1 VKPAEGS
8 DSPPDPYA
16 EPMRLLVRGD
26 AETGLGLYRDALKA
40 GGLPKAPV
48 GMHLLFLNRAGRT
61 AEAALLR
68 AMALREGADLS
79 MRAAGFG
86 TSPAEAV
93 SEYRKL
99 IASGTANSRMV
110 WEYLVQLSLLGE
122 SEEVAAILSPDAL
135 LRKVALGV
143 DAEAVAELLLR
154 EEARGTYQ
162 ESVDSVRGMTKVKR
176 LHLLPDPV
184 VAPLVSTL
192 REETL
197 RYSED
202 WRALGH
208 PLSHLVPGRFDMHV
222 WGLISRGEGYN
233 IRHIHHRGWVTGIY
247 YPLGVPGDEPG
258 GELRIGC
265 PARLGDT
272 SPGWPD
278 AEVRPEPGVLVLMPS
293 FYTHWTVPLG
303 RPGLRMS
310 VAFDLS

>member
-1 VKPAEGS
+1 
-8 DSPPDPYA
+8 
-16 EPMRLLVRGD
+16 MRLLLRGD
-26 AETGLGLYRDALKA
+26 ADAGLGLYRDALQA

-61 AEAALLR
+61 TEAAELR
-68 AMALREGADLS
+68 SVALREGADLS

-86 TSPAEAV
+86 TSPAEAA

-99 IASGTANSRMV
+99 ISGGTANSRMV
-110 WEYLVQLSLLGE
+110 WEYLLQLSLLGE
-122 SEEVAAILSPDAL
+122 TDEVAAILSPDAL
-135 LRKVALGV
+135 LRKVALAV
-143 DAEAVAELLLR
+143 DAEAVAQLLLR

-162 ESVDSVRGMTKVKR
+162 EAVDSVRGMTKIKR
-176 LHLLPDPV
+176 LHHLPDPA
-184 VAPLVSTL
+184 VAPLVAAL
-192 REETL
+192 KAATL
-197 RYSED
+197 RYFED
-202 WRALGH
+202 WRASGH
-208 PLSHLVPGRFDMHV
+208 PLSHLVPDRFYMHV

-233 IRHIHHRGWVTGIY
+233 IRHIHHRGWATGIY
-247 YPLGVPGDEPG
+247 YPVGVPEDQPG

-265 PARLGDT
+265 PARLGET

-278 AEVRPEPGVLVLMPS
+278 AEIRPEPGLLVLMPS

>member
-1 VKPAEGS
+1 
-8 DSPPDPYA
+8 
-16 EPMRLLVRGD
+16 MRLLLRGD
-26 AETGLGLYRDALKA
+26 VEAGIGLYREALQA
-40 GGLPKAPV
+40 GGLPRAPA

-61 AEAALLR
+61 VEAAELR

-86 TSPAEAV
+86 TSPAESAA
-93 SEYRKL
+93 EYRAL

-122 SEEVAAILSPDAL
+122 REEVAAILAPDLL
-135 LRKVALGV
+135 LRKVTLGV
-143 DAEAVAELLLR
+143 DSEAVGKLLLE

-162 ESVDSVRGMTKVKR
+162 ESVDSVRGMTKIKR
-176 LHLLPDPV
+176 LHTLADPA
-184 VAPLVSTL
+184 VAPLVAAL
-192 REETL
+192 KGETL
-197 RYSED
+197 AYSRD
-202 WRALGH
+202 WAASGH
-208 PLSHLVPGRFDMHV
+208 GLAHLVPDRFDMHV

-247 YPLGVPGDEPG
+247 YPVGVPDDRPG

-265 PARLGDT
+265 PARFGE
-272 SPGWPD
+272 SCAGWPD
-278 AEVRPEPGVLVLMPS
+278 VEIRPGAGVLVLMPS